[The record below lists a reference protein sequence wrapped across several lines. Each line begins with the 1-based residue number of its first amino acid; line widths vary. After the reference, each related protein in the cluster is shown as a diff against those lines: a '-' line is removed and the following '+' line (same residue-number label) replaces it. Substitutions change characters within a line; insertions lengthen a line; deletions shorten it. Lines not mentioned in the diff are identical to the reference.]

1 MVALRSSSPV
11 FSVQARTIVF
21 ELDDPEDGVTDSQLS
36 LETILQSP
44 TETTSMNWLPPWWS
58 AGLVLM
64 VIVGGAVWISLPE
77 SPQETASTGSES
89 NAASARQ
96 LAMYLLSIN
105 YFSALIPKRMTLV
118 LPPAAVVTV
127 TVTSSVSWEGRV
139 IV

>member
-1 MVALRSSSPV
+1 M
-11 FSVQARTIVF
+11 
-21 ELDDPEDGVTDSQLS
+21 
-36 LETILQSP
+36 
-44 TETTSMNWLPPWWS
+44 
-58 AGLVLM
+58 VLM

-118 LPPAAVVTV
+118 LVPVVVTV
-127 TVTSSVSWEGRV
+127 TVISSVNVSGRA